1 MKSTV
6 LCAYSVR
13 YPLKRLFFAIYAC
26 INGIVA
32 AKRKLTHVFQVSNFL
47 DILEVCNV
55 LYALLLKH

>member
-13 YPLKRLFFAIYAC
+13 HPLKRFIYAC

-32 AKRKLTHVFQVSNFL
+32 AKRKLTHVFSRFR
-47 DILEVCNV
+47 ILRYSRSLQCP
-55 LYALLLKH
+55 LRITS